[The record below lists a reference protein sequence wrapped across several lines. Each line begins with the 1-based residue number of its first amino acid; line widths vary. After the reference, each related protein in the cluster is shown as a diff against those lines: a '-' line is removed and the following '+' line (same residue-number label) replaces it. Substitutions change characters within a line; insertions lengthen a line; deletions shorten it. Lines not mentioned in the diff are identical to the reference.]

1 MFLRSAMFACA
12 ALVAVATPAVAND
25 APAAM
30 AQCQEMSF
38 RIYFAPGS
46 ATLDQTAR
54 ETLAVA
60 ERQVADCGYA
70 ELRVAIGANN
80 PHAAQRA
87 QAIRTAAND
96 RTWDAVHITGR
107 SMMQRA
113 NFAGPDY
120 AEVTMSPTRTAPTQ
134 TEPFSPPA
142 VGI

>member
-12 ALVAVATPAVAND
+12 AMVAVAAPAVAND
-25 APAAM
+25 TPNAT

-38 RIYFAPGS
+38 RIYFAPDS

-70 ELRVAIGANN
+70 ELRVAIDTNN

-87 QAIRTAAND
+87 EAIRAAAND
-96 RTWDAVHITGR
+96 GAFDAVHVMPR
-107 SMMQRA
+107 AMLQRA
-113 NFAGPDY
+113 NFAGPDF
-120 AEVTMSPTRTAPTQ
+120 AQLTISPTRTTPQTAPLT
-134 TEPFSPPA
+134 PPA

>member
-12 ALVAVATPAVAND
+12 AMIATAGAAAAND
-25 APAAM
+25 TPDM

-46 ATLDQTAR
+46 ATLDETAR

-60 ERQVADCGYA
+60 ERQVADCSYA
-70 ELRVAIGANN
+70 EMRVSLDASN
-80 PHAAQRA
+80 PHAAERA
-87 QAIRTAAND
+87 QAITAAAND
-96 RTWDAVHITGR
+96 RTWDAVHVTAR
-107 SMMQRA
+107 PMMQRA

-120 AEVTMSPTRTAPTQ
+120 AEVTMSPTQTAPTQ
-134 TEPFSPPA
+134 TAPLSPPA

>member
-12 ALVAVATPAVAND
+12 ALFAVA
-25 APAAM
+25 APAAADDAPNM
-30 AQCQEMSF
+30 TQCQEMSF

-46 ATLDQTAR
+46 ATLDEAAR

-60 ERQVADCGYA
+60 ERQVADCSYA
-70 ELRVAIGANN
+70 EMRVSLDASN
-80 PHAAQRA
+80 PNATQRA
-87 QAIRTAAND
+87 HAIRTAAND
-96 RTWDAVHITGR
+96 RTWDAVHVTAR
-107 SMMQRA
+107 PMMQRA

-134 TEPFSPPA
+134 TAPLTPPA